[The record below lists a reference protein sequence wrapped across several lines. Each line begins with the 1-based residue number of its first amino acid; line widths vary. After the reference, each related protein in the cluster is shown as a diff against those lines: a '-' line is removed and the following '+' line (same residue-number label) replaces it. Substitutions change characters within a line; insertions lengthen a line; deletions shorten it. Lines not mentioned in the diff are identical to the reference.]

1 LLNRG
6 KRTPNSVVV
15 EMNRSHKELNEKAL
29 GEDDQTGRA
38 DAVEPF
44 LKKIIGFTVSDGR
57 HCATA
62 TLVGDGTSGWAVAIY
77 DDR

>member
-38 DAVEPF
+38 DAVEPV
-44 LKKIIGFTVSDGR
+44 LRRSSASR
-57 HCATA
+57 PPMAATA
-62 TLVGDGTSGWAVAIY
+62 L
-77 DDR
+77 RRH